1 MITIVGSLNMDLVFL
16 TQRIPRPGETVMGK
30 GFRQIPGGKGANQA
44 AAVAR
49 LSAQVTMIG
58 CVGEDQMG
66 KALIDSLSAD
76 GVKTGYIIKR
86 KDVPTGVAAILV
98 DEQGNNSITV
108 APGANYALSVSDVE
122 QLAPLI
128 KDSDVLLAQLE
139 TKLDTIET
147 SLTIAKEAG
156 IKTILNPAPAT
167 QLEDRIYRMVDLL
180 TPNETELELLS
191 GHPVKTMEE
200 IKQAANIL
208 LEKGVGELVVTLG
221 EKGCLHLNKFG
232 ATHYEAYQVKAVDTT
247 AAGDSFNAALAV
259 ILSEGKTIEEAI
271 PFAMKVGALTVTK
284 EGAQTSLPYLAEVDQ
299 FEERLFKK
307 TQEGYSEEKL

>member
-16 TQRIPRPGETVMGK
+16 AQRIPRPGETVMGK

-44 AAVAR
+44 AAAAR

-66 KALIDSLSAD
+66 KALVDSLAMD
-76 GVKTGYIIKR
+76 GVETGHILKK

-98 DEQGNNSITV
+98 DEQGNNSIAV
-108 APGANYALSVSDVE
+108 APGANYALSVSDIK
-122 QLAPLI
+122 QLASFI
-128 KDSDVLLAQLE
+128 KDSDLLLTQLE

-147 SLTIAKEAG
+147 SLAIAKEAG

-167 QLEDRIYRMVDLL
+167 QLEDTIYRMVDLL

-200 IKQAANIL
+200 IKQAASIL
-208 LEKGVGELVVTLG
+208 LKKGVGELVVTLG
-221 EKGCLHLNKFG
+221 EKGCLHLNNDG
-232 ATHYEAYQVKAVDTT
+232 ATHYEAYQVEAVDTT

-299 FEERLFKK
+299 FEERHFKK
-307 TQEGYSEEKL
+307 TQEGFSEEKQ